1 MNNPIVEGHSNLY
14 RDLNSGAIVNSNF
27 NDYENY
33 MKSYKSRQYQS
44 EKIDILESELNL
56 LKSEMTELKQL
67 FQKFI

>member
-33 MKSYKSRQYQS
+33 MKQYKSRQYQS